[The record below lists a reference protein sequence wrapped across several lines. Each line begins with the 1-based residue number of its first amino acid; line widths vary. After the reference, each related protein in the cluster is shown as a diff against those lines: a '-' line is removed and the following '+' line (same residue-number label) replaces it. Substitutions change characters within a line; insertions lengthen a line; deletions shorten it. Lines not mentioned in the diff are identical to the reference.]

1 MTYAENRPTRATRG
15 RAMGTLAAAAV
26 LSISLCAV
34 AAGAGT
40 PLLRRQVRLVPWDMA
55 SPGARSAAA
64 AVQDLASRSNPGLSI
79 YIGNEG
85 ALDPYSYIRRNWC
98 IDSPRRVPEL
108 VVIRDTWL
116 PELARYLQPI
126 DGRIAEQMLK
136 DYPRSV
142 RDRLTFADRT
152 YGIPWRVNAN
162 CLLYNRA
169 HFEKVGALPPRTWDE
184 LVIAARR
191 CHNPPEMYGFGLPGV
206 SDDGGAELALQL
218 LWAEGADLP
227 PVQEPEALDKAAVS
241 AALGRV
247 LALHAVSEPEVLSW
261 NRRELQEF
269 FAAGRLAMLIS
280 DKAYQDRLAATPPE
294 FGFATCALPR
304 GVQGTGLLSVELLC
318 VFRASSEAEAAM
330 GVLRSLASAEA
341 CERLLMGGGV
351 PFHAATME
359 KLRLD
364 PRHAPYVQT
373 LAESRGLPPQ
383 RWTPVADML
392 AETLAWLLTGRKSVE
407 EATDFLAERMAQGE
421 APSLRPGG

>member
-1 MTYAENRPTRATRG
+1 MRHTRSRRPRATRG
-15 RAMGTLAAAAV
+15 RALGTLAAAAV
-26 LSISLCAV
+26 LALSLCAV

-40 PLLRRQVRLVPWDMA
+40 PLLRRQVRLVPWDTA

-64 AVQDLASRSNPGLSI
+64 AVQDLASRANPGLSI

-98 IDSPRRVPEL
+98 VDNPRSVPEM

-126 DGRIAEQMLK
+126 DGRAAEQMLK
-136 DYPRSV
+136 DYPQSV
-142 RDRLTFADRT
+142 RDRLSFAGRA
-152 YGIPWRVNAN
+152 YGIPWRVDAN
-162 CLLYNRA
+162 CLLYNKA
-169 HFEKVGALPPRTWDE
+169 HFETVGALPPRTWDE

-191 CHNPPEMYGFGLPGV
+191 CHRPPEIYGFGLPGV
-206 SDDGGAELALQL
+206 RDDGAAELALQL
-218 LWAEGADLP
+218 LWAQGADLP
-227 PVQEPEALDKAAVS
+227 PVQEPEALDKAAVT
-241 AALGRV
+241 ATLGRI
-247 LALHAVSEPEVLSW
+247 LALHSVSEPEVLSW
-261 NRRELQEF
+261 NRQELEEF
-269 FAAGRLAMLIS
+269 FAAGRLAMLVS

-318 VFRASSEAEAAM
+318 VFRAGSEAEAAM
-330 GVLRSLASAEA
+330 GVMRSLASAEA
-341 CERLLMGGGV
+341 CERLLIGGGV
-351 PFHAATME
+351 PFHTKTME

-373 LAESRGLPPQ
+373 LAESRGLPAQ
-383 RWTPVADML
+383 RWAPVADML
-392 AETLAWLLTGRKSVE
+392 SETLAWLLTGRKSVE